1 MAVIFRKH
9 IACKD
14 IRANSDQ
21 LYGFGDNHLERKGY
35 GGQAR
40 ECRGEPNAIG
50 IPTQRAPSMKESALF
65 SDADYEFW
73 AGPTK
78 AAWNTLRDAILE
90 GRAVVFPKAGLGTGL
105 AQLAERPPRIKAAI
119 DEAVGQIEMLG
130 SHVLHQGGEPRP
142 HESTCRSEV
151 FLGSTA

>member
-14 IRANSDQ
+14 IRKLGPALRVRRQS
-21 LYGFGDNHLERKGY
+21 LERKGY

-50 IPTQRAPSMKESALF
+50 IPTQRAPSMRESAFF
-65 SDADYEFW
+65 SDADYELW
-73 AGPTK
+73 AESTK
-78 AAWNTLRDAILE
+78 AAWNTLRDAVLE
-90 GRAVVFPKAGLGTGL
+90 GRTVVFPKAGLGTGL

-119 DEAVGQIEMLG
+119 DEAVGQIEMFG

-142 HESTCRSEV
+142 RKSTGRSEV